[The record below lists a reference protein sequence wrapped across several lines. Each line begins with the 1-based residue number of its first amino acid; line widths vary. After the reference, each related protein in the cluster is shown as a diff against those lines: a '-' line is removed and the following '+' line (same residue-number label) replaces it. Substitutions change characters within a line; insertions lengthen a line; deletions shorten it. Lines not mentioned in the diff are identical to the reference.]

1 MNEREEYY
9 YNKGL
14 KEGFIKG
21 SQEGVNI
28 AAELLSKNAKPREI
42 ILPPLRASL
51 PLGEY
56 QHTTEIIGTIFDK
69 EHEELYNKVKEKL
82 GL

>member
-51 PLGEY
+51 PLGE
-56 QHTTEIIGTIFDK
+56 TNE
-69 EHEELYNKVKEKL
+69 
-82 GL
+82 

>member
-14 KEGFIKG
+14 KEGFIKFIKG

-51 PLGEY
+51 PLGE
-56 QHTTEIIGTIFDK
+56 TNE
-69 EHEELYNKVKEKL
+69 
-82 GL
+82 